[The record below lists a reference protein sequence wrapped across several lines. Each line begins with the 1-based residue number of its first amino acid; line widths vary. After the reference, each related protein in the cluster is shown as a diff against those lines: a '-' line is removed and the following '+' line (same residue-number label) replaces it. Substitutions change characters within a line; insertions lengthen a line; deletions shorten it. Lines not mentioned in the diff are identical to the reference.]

1 MRNNVHTDRRGITL
15 MEVLI
20 SIGILAVGLTSVMSL
35 IPAGKAEVSRALIYD
50 RASSLAANALADAA
64 TFGLLKTDSVAGLPA
79 SPAMAVFDPSLSST
93 PAIVPLAQLRKGGV
107 GASGTSATFATGTV
121 APIML
126 RMIAQGRDDLVYTL
140 PSDED
145 SLPLNQFP
153 VGTPGPRSF
162 MGRMSCL
169 LALATTGT
177 SPTATLSSGSF
188 ARLSAVV
195 FHNRDLSASSIPV
208 VNGSWD
214 GSSLSG
220 IVPPADRTL
229 RDIVKPGTVL
239 YSPVNR
245 TFHQLA
251 MAAIDSGTNSSA
263 FVTFSGGQP
272 ASTGAVLILLDS
284 VGLAEKTVSLEGTG
298 PWSLTQ

>member
-1 MRNNVHTDRRGITL
+1 MRTHIAMNRRGITL

-64 TFGLLKTDSVAGLPA
+64 TFGLLKIDSLAPP
-79 SPAMAVFDPSLSST
+79 SPSMAIFDPSLSPVS
-93 PAIVPLAQLRKGGV
+93 AIGTLAQLRKGGI
-107 GASGTSATFATGTV
+107 GASGTSATFASGTV

-126 RMIAQGRDDLVYTL
+126 RMIAQGRDDLVYTS
-140 PSDED
+140 PPGED

-153 VGTPGPRSF
+153 VGVPGPRAF

-169 LALATTGT
+169 LAITGT
-177 SPTATLSSGSF
+177 SPAATLSSGSF

-195 FHNRDLSASSIPV
+195 FHNRDFSASAVPV
-208 VNGSWD
+208 ISGSWN

-239 YSPVNR
+239 YSPGNR

-251 MAAIDSGTNSSA
+251 MAAIDSGSNSSA

-284 VGLAEKTVSLEGTG
+284 VGLAEKTVLLEGPG
-298 PWSLTQ
+298 PWSQIQ